1 MDLGIKNK
9 YALVTGCS
17 KNIGKAIAIEL
28 SRQGVNILAIARTK
42 SNLKSLKQELDN
54 YSTDNHILPLDL
66 LKTNSLSKIKKF
78 IHKKNINIQI
88 IVHNLGGSL
97 GIKNSKAPAKLWQE
111 VWKYNLGLSID
122 INNLIIPSMITS
134 KWGRIV
140 HISTYA
146 TTSNIGNA
154 PYISA
159 KGALESYVKTVSKTL
174 SKNNITM
181 NCASPG
187 LVNLKGR
194 YFTKLKKN
202 NYKEFKKYMDNSIP
216 IGRMSEPEEI
226 ASLVAFLCSNHSSY
240 MTGSIVKIDGV
251 GN

>member
-1 MDLGIKNK
+1 MDLGIENK

-28 SRQGVNILAIARTK
+28 SKQGVNILAIARSKT
-42 SNLKSLKQELDN
+42 NLKLLKKEIDN
-54 YSTDNHILPLDL
+54 YSNDNHILVLDL
-66 LKTNSLSKIKKF
+66 LKKNSLNKIKQF
-78 IHKKNINIQI
+78 IDNKKINIQI

-97 GIKNSKAPAKLWQE
+97 GVKNADAPAKLWKE
-111 VWKYNLGLSID
+111 VWDYNLGLSID
-122 INNLIIPSMITS
+122 INNMIIPSMVGTN
-134 KWGRIV
+134 WGRIV

-146 TTSNIGNA
+146 TTSNLGNA
-154 PYISA
+154 PYVSA

-181 NCASPG
+181 NCAAPG

-202 NYKEFKKYMDNSIP
+202 NYKEFRKYMNNNIP

-226 ASLVAFLCSNHSSY
+226 ASLIAFLCSKQSSY